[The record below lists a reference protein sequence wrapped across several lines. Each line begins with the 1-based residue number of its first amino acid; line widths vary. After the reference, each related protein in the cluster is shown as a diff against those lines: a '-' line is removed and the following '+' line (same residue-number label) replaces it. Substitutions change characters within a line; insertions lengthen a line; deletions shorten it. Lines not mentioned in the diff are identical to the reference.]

1 MSRAVFMVS
10 GTNIEKFLSKAK
22 YIQLFELSRNGEAL
36 YGKCLYKDLKRVKDL
51 AAKEGLEFTP
61 LMQTYRPLK
70 YFFLTLFL
78 TSVILTFFWA
88 NRVWTFVYKSNDEVL
103 MDKVHNYLLEN
114 NVGPGERVGNFLPLS
129 IQLKQAFPEISMI
142 DFKKEGVRLN
152 IDIIVKPKEQLNI
165 PQEAVRAKLGGIVRY
180 VNVYLGQAQVNAGD
194 VVYKGQLLIQG
205 EPLAAGK
212 VIGETVVKIEQEVS
226 LQESVLEPTGKKHK
240 ELLVKIGLK
249 EWRFGFKPVGERKW
263 HVKEQKFGWAGN
275 RRQFV
280 EITLIMYDEL
290 KEFTL
295 TRTQEE
301 ALQMALNLA
310 ETKLSQLYGD
320 SFILEKKSE
329 SIVTPS
335 QVGVA
340 LLAKIETDLAKERL
354 GE

>member
-1 MSRAVFMVS
+1 MPKAVFMVS
-10 GTNIEKFLSKAK
+10 GTNIEKFLSKAN
-22 YIQLFELSRNGEAL
+22 YIQLFEVSRNGEAL
-36 YGKCLYKDLKRVKDL
+36 YGKCLYNDLERLKDL
-51 AAKEGLEFTP
+51 AAAEGLEFTL

-103 MDKVHNYLLEN
+103 MDKVHNYLLDN
-114 NVGPGERVGNFLPLS
+114 NIGPGQRVGNFLQLS
-129 IQLKQAFPEISMI
+129 TQIKQTFPEISMI

-152 IDIIVKPKEQLNI
+152 IDIIAKPKEQLNI

-180 VNVYLGQAQVNAGD
+180 VNVYMGQAQVKAGD
-194 VVYKGQLLIQG
+194 VVYKGQLLIRG
-205 EPLAAGK
+205 DPLAAGK
-212 VIGETVVKIEQEVS
+212 VVGETVVKIEQVVP

-240 ELLVKIGLK
+240 ELWVKIGLK
-249 EWRFGFKPVGERKW
+249 GWRLGFKPAGESQW
-263 HVKEQKFGWAGN
+263 HVTKQRFGWAGN

-280 EITLIMYDEL
+280 EVTLIMYDEL
-290 KEFTL
+290 KEFTF

-310 ETKLSQLYGD
+310 ETKLDQLYGD
-320 SFILEKKSE
+320 SSVLEKKSE
-329 SIVTPS
+329 STVIPS
-335 QVGVA
+335 QVEVA